1 MVFAPGPVDLTVGSL
16 FLATNSSNP
25 TDTHNLLTHGVTPA
39 GLASASFHLI
49 KVPSIKE
56 GGLRL
61 ALGRIDSTK
70 FTELLIRIRTVCGL
84 QTGTFIADLNPRGQI
99 TRKNLANRNW
109 GIGQS
114 IWYGTSPV
122 PIMDIAAGTVD
133 TGNTLILLVT
143 GTSFYWIRVLYN
155 RANNLK
161 HPIFV
166 DTFDCYRRASGEV
179 VEPTTKLLRITPA
192 RYANLKSLL
201 TIGDRTF
208 ELTAHPQIWSGAFN
222 ERIGE

>member
-1 MVFAPGPVDLTVGSL
+1 MVCKLGPFV
-16 FLATNSSNP
+16 
-25 TDTHNLLTHGVTPA
+25 
-39 GLASASFHLI
+39 
-49 KVPSIKE
+49 
-56 GGLRL
+56 
-61 ALGRIDSTK
+61 
-70 FTELLIRIRTVCGL
+70 
-84 QTGTFIADLNPRGQI
+84 ADLNPRGQI
-99 TRKNLANRNW
+99 TRKNSVNRNW
-109 GIGQS
+109 RIGQS

-122 PIMDIAAGTVD
+122 PIMDFAAGTVD

-143 GTSFYWIRVLYN
+143 GASFYWIRVLYN

-179 VEPTTKLLRITPA
+179 NEPTTKLLRITPA

-208 ELTAHPQIWSGAFN
+208 ELTAHPHLVRCAQRAYRRVRAFFTIGPVSSRVDRCRNGASWV
-222 ERIGE
+222 EPLV